1 MRIALFNTFYA
12 PRFVG
17 GAEVSVQLLAEGLV
31 KEGHT
36 VYVFTIGDVE
46 EKDLINGVEIIRLK
60 HRNIFSPYMPE
71 KHNKIISSIWLML
84 DSFNPFF
91 HKKLARILRKI
102 KPDVIHTNNVLG
114 FSPAIWRTFK
124 RLKLPLVHTMRDYYL
139 LCHKCNMFNNGK
151 NCEQLC
157 KPCAITH
164 QLKKPLVKI
173 PDVLVGVSN
182 FILEKHKQIIKLSPH
197 QKTKVVYNAVNI
209 PSYQDN
215 NRRRA
220 YDEIVVGYMG
230 RISTDKGLDYLVEEL
245 VNLSAKQQK
254 QVKLLMA
261 GKGEKAYIEQLEI
274 KLRDIRHVFVGVVS
288 PEEFYK
294 SVDITIVPSLWQ
306 EPFGRV
312 VIESLAH
319 GTPVILSN
327 NGGLSELHRENC
339 TWLFTPGQ
347 KELVSIVREILENPE
362 IIDQKKQYA
371 IEYAMG
377 FSVERNV
384 KQYLAVYKELIDL

>member
-1 MRIALFNTFYA
+1 MRIALFNTFYS

-36 VYVFTIGDVE
+36 VYVFTIGDAD

-60 HRNIFSPYMPE
+60 HRNIFSPYMPK

-91 HKKLARILRKI
+91 HKKLARILKEI
-102 KPDVIHTNNVLG
+102 QPNIVHTNNVLG
-114 FSPAIWRTFK
+114 FSPTIWRTFK
-124 RLKLPLVHTMRDYYL
+124 TLKLPLVHTMRDYYL

-157 KPCAITH
+157 KPCAMTH

-173 PDVLVGVSN
+173 PDVLIGVSN
-182 FILEKHKQIIKLSPH
+182 FILGKHEQIIKLSSH
-197 QKTKVVYNAVNI
+197 QKTKVIYNAVNI
-209 PSYQDN
+209 PSYQN
-215 NRRRA
+215 SKPMA
-220 YDEIVVGYMG
+220 SDEIVLGYMG
-230 RISTDKGLDYLVEEL
+230 RISTDKGLDYMVEQL
-245 VNLSAKQQK
+245 LNLNTKQQK

-261 GKGEKAYIEQLEI
+261 GKGEPDYIAQLEL
-274 KLRDIRHVFVGVVS
+274 KLRNVKHLFVGVVS
-288 PEEFYK
+288 PQEFYK
-294 SVDITIVPSLWQ
+294 SIDVTIVPSLWQ

-319 GTPVILSN
+319 STPVILSN

-339 TWLFTPGQ
+339 TWLFTPQQ
-347 KELVSIVREILENPE
+347 KELLEVVREILDNPE
-362 IIDQKKQYA
+362 VINQKRHHARKYA
-371 IEYAMG
+371 TG
-377 FSVERNV
+377 FSVEHNV
-384 KQYLAVYKELIDL
+384 KQYLSVYQELINS